1 MVRRRQVVNNLKLL
15 TQRSFWSFQVIHAL
29 IGGALTVGGAIGAI
43 TIGDGLQKSIVD
55 VDGRI
60 AEIDERLQSIGNT
73 LVQFRVVQSNGLLLS
88 ALASGDAIREDLREP
103 FTQLTFVLRRTPA
116 LSLVQE
122 LYPADL
128 ANFNK
133 EQAEL
138 DRLHAQAVA
147 PARTAK
153 DANDFLNFEMTREKE
168 VMELQSR
175 LLQEKFD
182 LRSRRSILQVSLD
195 RATTVGLIVQ
205 QVGFVVILLAGLIYQ
220 HVRRYGISGNGDPP
234 PPPQLR

>member
-1 MVRRRQVVNNLKLL
+1 MVRRRQVVNNLKVLG
-15 TQRSFWSFQVIHAL
+15 QRSFWSFQVIHAL
-29 IGGALTVGGAIGAI
+29 LGGALTVGGAIGAI
-43 TIGDGLQKSIVD
+43 AVGDGLQRSIVD
-55 VDGRI
+55 VDARI

-103 FTQLTFVLRRTPA
+103 FTRLTFVLRRTPA

-133 EQAEL
+133 DQAEL
-138 DRLHAQAVA
+138 DSLHTRAVA
-147 PARTAK
+147 PGRTAQ

-182 LRSRRSILQVSLD
+182 LRSRRSVLQVSFD
-195 RATTVGLIVQ
+195 RATSVGLIIQ
-205 QVGFVVILLAGLIYQ
+205 QVGFVIILLAGLVHQ
-220 HVRRYGISGNGDPP
+220 HVRREIPAVSQTAPG
-234 PPPQLR
+234 